1 MSKIDTIVISG
12 GGIRSIA
19 VIGTLKYL
27 EQNNIL
33 LSIKKY
39 AGSSAGAVLVLLL
52 NIGYTP
58 SEIYDSIF
66 SQKSSMVYDNFI
78 KIPYNL
84 LVNYGLFSGVKIADY
99 LSELIVKKGFDKNTS
114 FKQLY
119 EKTGKTI
126 VLTGSSLTDRDT
138 YYFNH
143 HNTPEMKVIDA
154 VRISIGIPLFFTS
167 VKYTIDNISH
177 VFVDGGMLNN
187 FPLYYFDICDSMG
200 KYILTCKELTV
211 EKIKDDKL
219 IKVNF
224 KNIDYKE
231 NVIGIML
238 IDDNETRDVD
248 NFYNDKT
255 IITNFSQYITAFI
268 DTILSKIETDNFI
281 NPLTGVKSNFFN
293 RVITIS
299 IPKNITAI
307 NFNISETTKQL
318 LINKGTIA
326 AQEFFEI

>member
-119 EKTGKTI
+119 EKTGKT
-126 VLTGSSLTDRDT
+126 
-138 YYFNH
+138 
-143 HNTPEMKVIDA
+143 A
-154 VRISIGIPLFFTS
+154 V
-167 VKYTIDNISH
+167 
-177 VFVDGGMLNN
+177 
-187 FPLYYFDICDSMG
+187 
-200 KYILTCKELTV
+200 
-211 EKIKDDKL
+211 
-219 IKVNF
+219 
-224 KNIDYKE
+224 
-231 NVIGIML
+231 
-238 IDDNETRDVD
+238 
-248 NFYNDKT
+248 
-255 IITNFSQYITAFI
+255 
-268 DTILSKIETDNFI
+268 
-281 NPLTGVKSNFFN
+281 
-293 RVITIS
+293 
-299 IPKNITAI
+299 
-307 NFNISETTKQL
+307 
-318 LINKGTIA
+318 
-326 AQEFFEI
+326 